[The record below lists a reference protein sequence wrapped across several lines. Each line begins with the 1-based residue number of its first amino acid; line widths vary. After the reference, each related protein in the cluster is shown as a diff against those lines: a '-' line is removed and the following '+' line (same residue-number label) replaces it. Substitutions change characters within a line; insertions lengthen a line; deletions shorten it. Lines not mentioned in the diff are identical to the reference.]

1 MVKTQVRVRQVW
13 ARSPSALEAKDRS
26 DPFKAMSN
34 ASRSMRSPKV
44 ASWTHSWRLEPP
56 NWRGEEEE
64 EAEKKIERRYRVN
77 ENSIACRS
85 ESDEEL

>member
-13 ARSPSALEAKDRS
+13 ARSPSALAAKDRS

-64 EAEKKIERRYRVN
+64 EEEEEAEE
-77 ENSIACRS
+77 ETSIS
-85 ESDEEL
+85 NYWTIMT